1 MLLFP
6 NNRLIWN
13 TDRDDRI
20 LDKFRNLDWFW
31 LIGLVQVREKL
42 SCPEFIGFRSHL
54 IFEILDVLIVLVLFF
69 YQNFV
74 ELLICP
80 DVDNVRVVFVSLH
93 PSVRKFVILTS
104 FLKNQ
109 CVTLIDCTQCV
120 EIFNLRL

>member
-1 MLLFP
+1 MGAFGFEILLFP
-6 NNRLIWN
+6 NNRLIRN
-13 TDRDDRI
+13 TNRDDRI
-20 LDKFRNLDWFW
+20 LDRFRNLDWFW

-42 SCPEFIGFRSHL
+42 SFFESIGFYSYL
-54 IFEILDVLIVLVLFF
+54 IFEILDVLSVNRLLVLFF

-109 CVTLIDCTQCV
+109 CVT
-120 EIFNLRL
+120 